1 MATSYGDESPFR
13 QARERDAARI
23 ARLWLR
29 AMRTAAA
36 GAPPVLGG
44 LMSVHGYLPSSSG
57 REGEAGHPGHL
68 PQAAPGRE
76 LRVARPGRGPGDL
89 SAGPVG
95 VAGREPAEPAAER
108 RPASAG
114 SNPVFALGGLRAGR
128 PGSDHPAS
136 GAAEAGRDRLPIVGG
151 GDRERLS
158 GGNLARG

>member
-29 AMRTAAA
+29 AMRAAAA

-57 REGEAGHPGHL
+57 REGQAGHSGRL
-68 PQAAPGRE
+68 PQAASGRQ
-76 LRVARPGRGPGDL
+76 LRIARPGRRPGDL

-95 VAGREPAEPAAER
+95 VAGRAPAQPAAER
-108 RPASAG
+108 GPKGAG
-114 SNPVFALGGLRAGR
+114 PDPLLAVGTFRAGR
-128 PGSDHPAS
+128 PGSDHPAP
-136 GAAEAGRDRLPIVGG
+136 GAA
-151 GDRERLS
+151 
-158 GGNLARG
+158 